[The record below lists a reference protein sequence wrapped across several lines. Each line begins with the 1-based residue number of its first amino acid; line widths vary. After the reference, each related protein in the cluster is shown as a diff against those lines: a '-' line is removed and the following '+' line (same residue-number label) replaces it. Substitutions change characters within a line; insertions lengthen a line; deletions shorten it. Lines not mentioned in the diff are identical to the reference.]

1 MMPAT
6 SLDASRLESLL
17 ESAQLLNSSLD
28 LDSLLSHLLRTVMGR
43 LVVGRGFI
51 AVEDEGAMRLAQVR
65 GLKGFKS
72 GDLFDEEAMRAAG
85 VHLIYHIGSAEHAA
99 GLLGV
104 SSPPGGTVA
113 PEEEASLRALL
124 GLASSSIA
132 NAQAHAQTR
141 RINRELDEKVQE
153 LRALL
158 DLVRGLT
165 STLEPDEVA
174 RLLVLTLAG
183 RWGVG
188 KHALSVSKPGH
199 PALSRQKGIT
209 LPPIEELQPLIEQLP
224 DALFTSDLPES
235 EFKGSLI
242 SQQAQ
247 VVFPLRSSPTTTGL
261 LVLGSRMGKLSY
273 TESDL
278 EFGAGLVAQAGVA
291 LENSWYV
298 RETIERKKIE
308 QELELAAAIQD
319 GLFPERLPP
328 IEGYDLWAGNR
339 AARWCGGDYYD
350 VLPVEAGDAQGGR
363 GSFLLCVADV
373 SGKGLPAS
381 LLMSNMQATL
391 RALLGRVP
399 TLVEL
404 ATRTNELLHAT
415 TPSNKFVTAILL
427 EITPATG
434 EVRYVNAGHGD
445 CMLLRAGGSTIE
457 RMESTGLPLGMM
469 PSEMLKMLGK
479 GYGEKRLRLDAGDLL
494 ALYSDGVTE
503 AYDEAENEWGDE
515 RLLECLRPVA
525 GAPAQ
530 AIVEKVFEEI
540 DRFAGSAPQHDD
552 ITLLVL
558 KRLTQNGS

>member
-1 MMPAT
+1 MSTP

-28 LDSLLSHLLRTVMGR
+28 LESLLSHLLRTVMGR

-51 AVEDEGAMRLAQVR
+51 AVEEEGTMRLAQVR
-65 GLKGFKS
+65 GLKGFKA
-72 GDLFDEEAMRAAG
+72 GDLFDEEAVRSAG
-85 VHLIYHIGSAEHAA
+85 VHLIYPIGDAEHAA

-104 SSPPGGTVA
+104 SSPPGGAVA
-113 PEEEASLRALL
+113 PDEETSLRALL
-124 GLASSSIA
+124 GLAASSIA
-132 NAQAHAQTR
+132 NAQAHAETR

-183 RWGVG
+183 RWAVG
-188 KHALSVSKPGH
+188 KHALSVTKPGH
-199 PALSRQKGIT
+199 PVVSRQKGIA
-209 LPPIEELQPLIEQLP
+209 LPPMEELRSLIEGLP
-224 DALFTSDLPES
+224 DALFARDLPEGD
-235 EFKGSLI
+235 FKESLL

-247 VVFPLRSSPTTTGL
+247 VLFPLRSSPSTSGL
-261 LVLGSRMGKLSY
+261 LVLGSRLGKLSY
-273 TESDL
+273 TEADL

-298 RETIERKKIE
+298 HETIERKKIE
-308 QELELAAAIQD
+308 QELELAASIQE
-319 GLFPERLPP
+319 GLFPERLPA
-328 IEGYDLWAGNR
+328 IKGYELFAGNR

-350 VLPVEAGDAQGGR
+350 VLPVEAGTSGDNQ
-363 GSFLLCVADV
+363 SFLLCVADV

-404 ATRTNELLHAT
+404 AARTNELLHAT

-434 EVRYVNAGHGD
+434 EIKYVNAGHGD
-445 CMLLRAGGSTIE
+445 CMLLRADGSVE
-457 RMESTGLPLGMM
+457 RLESTGLPLGMM
-469 PSEMLKMLGK
+469 PAEMLEMLGK
-479 GYGEKRLRLDAGDLL
+479 GYGEKRSQLHAGDLL

-515 RLLECLRPVA
+515 RLLQCLQTSTR
-525 GAPAQ
+525 APAES
-530 AIVEKVFEEI
+530 IVTKVFDEI
-540 DRFAGSAPQHDD
+540 DGFAGSAPQHDD
-552 ITLLVL
+552 ITLLIL
-558 KRLTQNGS
+558 KRTRV